1 VFVCLIDFRLL
12 NATRCTV
19 YNRAITVLNR
29 LTFDTLVEVLAY
41 VTGLLLSACVSF
53 CVGLYYVS
61 CLPIFA
67 ATSAGTLG
75 SSARCMGIGVASGG

>member
-1 VFVCLIDFRLL
+1 MRFVCQGYVTNDWSIANTLL
-12 NATRCTV
+12 
-19 YNRAITVLNR
+19 L
-29 LTFDTLVEVLAY
+29 EVLAY